1 MLSQTDNSDTEH
13 HGVLIVC
20 KLIKPS
26 KIIKSRR
33 FNKLKELRVFVRL
46 DIDTL
51 CDSVNWFLFHKIVMN
66 IFRCRISL
74 EIRYISTKTRATS
87 GISIKKTR
95 TEIFCKMRNLQV
107 IYIYEDDLQLG
118 ILKENCLLLKLY
130 RKLRKMFLS
139 PRRESNP
146 QPSNLRWDALTIELP
161 GLRWQKEGHD
171 FKRDTCTAKQQS
183 RYVSISY

>member
-1 MLSQTDNSDTEH
+1 MSIRSSLWTCWYLILSQTDNSDTEH

-107 IYIYEDDLQLG
+107 IYIYEGWLAAWYIKGKLFATQALSQTQKNVSEPQTG
-118 ILKENCLLLKLY
+118 IEPAT
-130 RKLRKMFLS
+130 FWS
-139 PRRESNP
+139 PVRRSNHWATRTQMAERRP
-146 QPSNLRWDALTIELP
+146 
-161 GLRWQKEGHD
+161 
-171 FKRDTCTAKQQS
+171 
-183 RYVSISY
+183 RY